1 MPALRVWA
9 YRVWDYVAMCKCRDY
24 LVFSYS
30 VGFTDYFF
38 LFLLSSQKRIE
49 RGTKMTTALKMI
61 SSAMTDRV
69 RFSGLHVLFLDGI
82 LYSLLFSLIGEVNT
96 KDVTKDFLT

>member
-30 VGFTDYFF
+30 VGLTDYFF
-38 LFLLSSQKRIE
+38 L
-49 RGTKMTTALKMI
+49 GTKMTTALKMI

-96 KDVTKDFLT
+96 KDATKDFLT

>member
-24 LVFSYS
+24 FVFSYS
-30 VGFTDYFF
+30 VGLTDYFF
-38 LFLLSSQKRIE
+38 LSLLSSQKRIE

-69 RFSGLHVLFLDGI
+69 KFQDCA
-82 LYSLLFSLIGEVNT
+82 YFSLMASCIH
-96 KDVTKDFLT
+96 FSFH